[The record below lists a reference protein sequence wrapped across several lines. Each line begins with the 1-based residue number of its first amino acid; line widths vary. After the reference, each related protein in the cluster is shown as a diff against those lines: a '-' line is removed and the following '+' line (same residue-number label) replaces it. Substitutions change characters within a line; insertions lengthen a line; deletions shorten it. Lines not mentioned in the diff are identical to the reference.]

1 MKKLDQFLTDNYY
14 LLSYLYDNSSP
25 DNRICISQQEIADAI
40 GLGRTKVNSIMQ
52 ELKQQ
57 GYLVSEHGHMGRY
70 LITPQAII
78 LLKNIKT
85 VNKAIEKKKTEDIK
99 EG

>member
-1 MKKLDQFLTDNYY
+1 M
-14 LLSYLYDNSSP
+14 SYLYDNSTP
-25 DNRICISQQEIADAI
+25 DNKISITQQEIADAI
-40 GLGRTKVNSIMQ
+40 GLGRTKVNAIMQ

-57 GYLVSEHGHMGRY
+57 GYLVNEHGHMGRY

-85 VNKAIEKKKTEDIK
+85 VNKIIERKKIEDI
-99 EG
+99 

>member
-1 MKKLDQFLTDNYY
+1 MEKLDQFLTDNYHV
-14 LLSYLYDNSSP
+14 LSYLYDNSTP
-25 DNRICISQQEIADAI
+25 DNKISITQQEIADAI

-57 GYLVSEHGHMGRY
+57 GYLVSENGHLGRY
-70 LITPQAII
+70 LITPQAIM

-85 VNKAIEKKKTEDIK
+85 VNKAIEKTKAEDV
-99 EG
+99 

>member
-1 MKKLDQFLTDNYY
+1 MEKLEQFFTDNYY
-14 LLSYLYDNSSP
+14 VLSYLYDNSSP

-40 GLGRTKVNSIMQ
+40 GLGRTKVNAIMQ

-70 LITPQAII
+70 LITPQAVI

-85 VNKAIEKKKTEDIK
+85 VNKTIEKNNNLS

>member
-1 MKKLDQFLTDNYY
+1 MEKLDQFLTDNYHV
-14 LLSYLYDNSSP
+14 LSYLYDNSTP
-25 DNRICISQQEIADAI
+25 DNKISITQQEIADAI
-40 GLGRTKVNSIMQ
+40 GLGRTKVNAIMQ

-57 GYLVSEHGHMGRY
+57 GYLVSENGHLGRY

-85 VNKAIEKKKTEDIK
+85 VNKAIENHKAKPEDK
-99 EG
+99 

>member
-1 MKKLDQFLTDNYY
+1 MEKLEQFFTDNYHV
-14 LLSYLYDNSSP
+14 LSYLYDNSSP

-85 VNKAIEKKKTEDIK
+85 VNKTIEKNNNQS

>member
-14 LLSYLYDNSSP
+14 LLSYLYDNSSQ

-40 GLGRTKVNSIMQ
+40 GLGRTKVNAIMQ

-70 LITPQAII
+70 LITPQAVI

-85 VNKAIEKKKTEDIK
+85 VNKIIERKKIEDI
-99 EG
+99 

>member
-1 MKKLDQFLTDNYY
+1 MKKLEQFFTDNYY
-14 LLSYLYDNSSP
+14 LLSYLYDNSTP
-25 DNRICISQQEIADAI
+25 DNKISITQQEIADAI
-40 GLGRTKVNSIMQ
+40 GLGRTKVNAIMQ

-70 LITPQAII
+70 LITPQAVI

-85 VNKAIEKKKTEDIK
+85 VNRAIEKKKTEDIK

>member
-1 MKKLDQFLTDNYY
+1 MEKLEQFFTDNYHV
-14 LLSYLYDNSSP
+14 LSYLYDNSSP

-70 LITPQAII
+70 LITPQAIL

>member
-1 MKKLDQFLTDNYY
+1 MEKLEQFLTDNYHV
-14 LLSYLYDNSSP
+14 LSYLYDNSLQ

-40 GLGRTKVNSIMQ
+40 GLGRTKVNAIMQ

-70 LITPQAII
+70 LITPQAIL

-85 VNKAIEKKKTEDIK
+85 VNKAIERKKIEDI
-99 EG
+99 

>member
-25 DNRICISQQEIADAI
+25 DNRICITQQEIADAI
-40 GLGRTKVNSIMQ
+40 GLGRTKVNAIMQ

-57 GYLVSEHGHMGRY
+57 GYLVSENGHLGRY

-85 VNKAIEKKKTEDIK
+85 VNKALSKEKLHNI
-99 EG
+99 